1 VSVLALASLLIGGC
15 YKTSESGMLA
25 DTASSLRS
33 LGDQTKENLHAVWE
47 GAKKLPR
54 PAQVVPA
61 NARCDVSAGGELSC
75 REAAIQAC
83 RKKGYTSGRAVDT
96 ASVEACRPARQAE
109 RQSGES
115 VTCRTRYE
123 VTTALC
129 W

>member
-1 VSVLALASLLIGGC
+1 
-15 YKTSESGMLA
+15 MA

-54 PAQVVPA
+54 PAQVIPA
-61 NARCDVSAGGELSC
+61 NGRCEVTDTGELRC
-75 REAAIQAC
+75 RDAAIQAC
-83 RKKGYTSGRAVDT
+83 RAKGYASGRPVDT
-96 ASVEACRPARQAE
+96 ASVDACRPARRDE
-109 RQSGES
+109 RQSGEM
-115 VTCRTRYE
+115 VTCRTKYE